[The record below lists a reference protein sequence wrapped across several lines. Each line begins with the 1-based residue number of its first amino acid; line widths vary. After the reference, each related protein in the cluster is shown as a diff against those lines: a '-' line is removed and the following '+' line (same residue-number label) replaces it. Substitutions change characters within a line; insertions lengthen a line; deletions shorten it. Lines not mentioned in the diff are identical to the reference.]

1 MFYLKLPWYN
11 YSLIFSQETNII
23 TDYDYSTEA
32 PIFDKCHIFTIK
44 WSIMKL
50 FFLSVAVWWMKHRI
64 YTAPHLRVSAYVCY
78 ILNYMSHNMNSPPQ
92 PFVNLNIIF
101 TTTRW
106 VTVWWRWRCFAIN
119 RTLTPVLHFR
129 SDAQRS
135 NKQKERKK
143 LELERQVFNADHFSA
158 SEEAGFPSSLVR
170 HGS

>member
-1 MFYLKLPWYN
+1 M
-11 YSLIFSQETNII
+11 
-23 TDYDYSTEA
+23 
-32 PIFDKCHIFTIK
+32 
-44 WSIMKL
+44 
-50 FFLSVAVWWMKHRI
+50 
-64 YTAPHLRVSAYVCY
+64 
-78 ILNYMSHNMNSPPQ
+78 
-92 PFVNLNIIF
+92 
-101 TTTRW
+101 
-106 VTVWWRWRCFAIN
+106 N

>member
-1 MFYLKLPWYN
+1 M
-11 YSLIFSQETNII
+11 E
-23 TDYDYSTEA
+23 
-32 PIFDKCHIFTIK
+32 
-44 WSIMKL
+44 L

-106 VTVWWRWRCFAIN
+106 VTVWWRWRCFAIT

-170 HGS
+170 HGSSCSVAGRSNVCFPQFSLIFICIKSWSFNPNCL